1 MVGRRARHEA
11 PNTDQTWS
19 ADPRAPHRPT
29 GNRSPPL
36 ARAPPA
42 ITLGGRCLQPAG
54 PTRRGGLCT
63 ERRPSLRAPPRP
75 TPAERDRDAPSAHSG
90 PPTGRPRLRPPL
102 ASPRGTLRRRSGR
115 LRRRARR
122 LFFSNP
128 STASRTP
135 ATDPTRWKRGRGR
148 SSSVTRP
155 RPGYEVDCRSRPSST
170 RRRGHRAAPGFGP
183 AWRHEVRC
191 RAPRAAGAPPW
202 AAPPGNRRPTWLILP
217 VAYACLKD

>member
-155 RPGYEVDCRSRPSST
+155 RPGYEVDCRGRPSST

-183 AWRHEVRC
+183 AWRHRPAVVHPVR
-191 RAPRAAGAPPW
+191 PAPPY
-202 AAPPGNRRPTWLILP
+202 PGPRRRATGGLP
-217 VAYACLKD
+217 G